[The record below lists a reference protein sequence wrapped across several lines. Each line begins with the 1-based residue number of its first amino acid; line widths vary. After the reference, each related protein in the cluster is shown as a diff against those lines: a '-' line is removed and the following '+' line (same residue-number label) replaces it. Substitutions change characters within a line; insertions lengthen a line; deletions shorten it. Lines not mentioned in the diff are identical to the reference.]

1 MRYVKNAALSVCMVL
16 KGMLFIG
23 FSIQIVLG
31 VCWIW
36 GNFGQVQDFGVPE
49 SALYRGILWL
59 LGGNPMILYSLQLLT
74 AFFAGFLFL
83 QKLWPAGMVF
93 ALWRGLV
100 LLTFPFALQCHLAL
114 QPYSLMGS
122 AFLLLLLA
130 LLQIGRRRIVGQVLA
145 ALGCAAIFVGLS
157 GAVDSDRR
165 QCAGY
170 SIEGALAS
178 RFAWP
183 TLWNDFD
190 RYEAALQIV
199 PKSVVWEASLS
210 PDNMKLFQENLESQV
225 GVEAARN
232 YYQQMAKIGWQYHRS
247 MIIRQIGWDVLGYVV
262 TPVIFPLQ
270 MAGEAYDSYSGRN
283 YEIMRENTPILT
295 RDYVDYGC
303 WWFLWMLLI
312 SFCLAL
318 CKGISQSGPK
328 DPAKGKKLWRELVLP
343 IGICCVLSGLLVLLL
358 TMRGAGKMDY
368 RETIAVNQLWLVGS
382 LLLLGKGGLRAPAAG
397 KEAEGQKGL

>member
-1 MRYVKNAALSVCMVL
+1 MRYVKNVVLYVRMVL

-31 VCWIW
+31 VCWIC
-36 GNFGQVQDFGVPE
+36 GNFGQVQDFGAPE

-59 LGGNPMILYSLQLLT
+59 VGENPMVLYSLQLLI

-83 QKLWPAGMVF
+83 QKLWPAGIVF
-93 ALWRGLV
+93 ALWRGLA

-114 QPYSLMGS
+114 QPHSLMGS

-130 LLQIGRRRIVGQVLA
+130 VLQIRRKQMAGPMLA
-145 ALGCAAIFVGLS
+145 AFGCAAIFAGLS

-165 QCAGY
+165 ESAGY

-190 RYEAALQIV
+190 GYGAALQIV
-199 PKSVVWEASLS
+199 PKSVVWEASFS

-225 GVEAARN
+225 GTETARN
-232 YYQQMAKIGWQYHRS
+232 YYLQMAKAGWQYHGP
-247 MIIRQIGWDVLGYVV
+247 MVIRQIGWDVLGYTV
-262 TPVIFPLQ
+262 TPIIFPLQ

-303 WWFLWMLLI
+303 WWFQWMLLI
-312 SFCLAL
+312 SACLAL
-318 CKGISQSGPK
+318 CMGISQSGAENPVQQK
-328 DPAKGKKLWRELVLP
+328 NLWRKWVLP

-368 RETIAVNQLWLVGS
+368 RQTIAINELWLIGS
-382 LLLLGKGGLRAPAAG
+382 LLLLGKGGLREPAVG